1 LKKKKWQNVLFYWE
15 AESSSRPS
23 GVIFLEGSYCDRVI
37 SVSAA
42 GHQQVNQHHQS
53 SNQGSGGKT
62 GGGGGGKYHHGSSGV
77 GGGGGSVGGSGSSI
91 DKQVSVFFSIIYFIL
106 FFKFS
111 KQTK

>member
-1 LKKKKWQNVLFYWE
+1 MSCSTDYWE

-42 GHQQVNQHHQS
+42 GHQQVNQHQ

-62 GGGGGGKYHHGSSGV
+62 GGGGKYHHGSSGV
-77 GGGGGSVGGSGSSI
+77 GGGGGGGGSVGGSGSSI
-91 DKQVSVFFSIIYFIL
+91 EKQVRD
-106 FFKFS
+106 
-111 KQTK
+111 T